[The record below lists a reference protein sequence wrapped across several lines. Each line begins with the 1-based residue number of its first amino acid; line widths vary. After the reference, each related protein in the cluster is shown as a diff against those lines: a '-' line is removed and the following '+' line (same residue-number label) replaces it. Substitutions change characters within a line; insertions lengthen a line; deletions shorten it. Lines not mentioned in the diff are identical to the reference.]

1 MMNAVMNGGKESK
14 KVGGSPGSS
23 FYTLKSNKKAG
34 GGQTIN
40 VAHLSKDLVSVINDQ
55 SEIDSS
61 QN

>member
-23 FYTLKSNKKAG
+23 FYTLKSNKKA
-34 GGQTIN
+34 TAVN